1 MSSTGTLGHKL
12 PRKSS
17 TKGRHISQRDP
28 LPKGASCQTC
38 RTRKVRCDAGK
49 PACRACLRTARFEGR
64 DEASVV
70 CCYDKRPVAVK
81 KGAKRAPISKAQ
93 HKVDEVSQG
102 AVDAGPYGPSG
113 SSNESTPYSS
123 TFPNP
128 YLTSFPLTTR
138 ADSYESLAAAYYT
151 APPPAPQLT
160 PTPPLSYSSANSP
173 EDSVLAHSPP
183 DQHPFISRPP
193 STSAYSTYATG
204 GGPSATSAHGF
215 HLPPIVPGPHAAYP
229 LYQSLHSPHMAKP
242 SNPYGFAPP
251 PSRETSAWSGQPAA
265 HSSHVPQLSYV
276 QHDSGGSTRVMYGD
290 AYMQQA
296 HTHAHPSPLPRIE
309 PYGRTMPSP
318 VTTAPAYTTKRS
330 DLAVALPP
338 PRLSSTLAPSAYSTS
353 PMPPVGPTPTHAP
366 RYSPQQ
372 RSHPGA
378 AYEHSQPSHT
388 PQDPTFSLPLQH
400 QQQQQ
405 QAGPGFA
412 AARSPFPLYA
422 GTNGGG
428 GGGGA
433 TGGGGTMWPTLHSPS
448 APVGWTYPTAPGSGG
463 GRTASVSAYGGPVD
477 EWLKGLAT

>member
-70 CCYDKRPVAVK
+70 CCYDKRPVAPK
-81 KGAKRAPISKAQ
+81 KTGKRAPMSKAQ
-93 HKVDEVSQG
+93 QKGAVASQG
-102 AVDAGPYGPSG
+102 AVDAERSGLAG
-113 SSNESTPYSS
+113 SSSESTPYSS

-128 YLTSFPLTTR
+128 YLTSFPLTSR

-173 EDSVLAHSPP
+173 DDSLAHSPP
-183 DQHPFISRPP
+183 DQHPLISRPP
-193 STSAYSTYATG
+193 STTAYSSYATG
-204 GGPSATSAHGF
+204 GVPSSASAHGF
-215 HLPPIVPGPHAAYP
+215 HLPPIVPGPHGAAYP
-229 LYQSLHSPHMAKP
+229 SYQSFQHSSHMAKP
-242 SNPYGFAPP
+242 SSPYGFAPP
-251 PSRETSAWSGQPAA
+251 PSREPSLWSSQAA
-265 HSSHVPQLSYV
+265 AHVPQLSYV
-276 QHDSGGSTRVMYGD
+276 QHDGGPARALYGD

-296 HTHAHPSPLPRIE
+296 QTYSHPSPLPRIE
-309 PYGRTMPSP
+309 PYSRATPSP
-318 VTTAPAYTTKRS
+318 DSTTAPAYTSRRP
-330 DLAVALPP
+330 DLAVTLPP
-338 PRLSSTLAPSAYSTS
+338 PRLSSTLASSSYSS
-353 PMPPVGPTPTHAP
+353 PMPPIVPAQTHAP
-366 RYSPQQ
+366 RYSSQQQ

-378 AYEHSQPSHT
+378 TYESVAHSQPSHT
-388 PQDPTFSLPLQH
+388 PQDPTFSLPL
-400 QQQQQ
+400 QQQ

-422 GTNGGG
+422 GTSGGG
-428 GGGGA
+428 GGGGT
-433 TGGGGTMWPTLHSPS
+433 TGGGGTMWPTLPSPS
-448 APVGWTYPTAPGSGG
+448 APVAWAYPTAPGGG
-463 GRTASVSAYGGPVD
+463 GRTASTSGYGGPVD
-477 EWLKGLAT
+477 EWLRGLAT